1 MICKKIFISFL
12 IVAIFNLLVSCYSS
26 ELITVHEY
34 KQVEEKEGKPD
45 EIHLKTND
53 FQEYH
58 FSDFYIENDTLYGK
72 GKLLLSDGEQLLN
85 RKIALSDIESI
96 ELESVS
102 AGKTVAFVLGIV
114 GIGVL
119 LFLGIWAIKLSG
131 LK

>member
-1 MICKKIFISFL
+1 MCKKIFISFL
-12 IVAIFNLLVSCYSS
+12 IVAVFNLLVGCYSS
-26 ELITVHEY
+26 ELITVPEY
-34 KQVEEKEGKPD
+34 KQIEEKDGKPV
-45 EIHLKTND
+45 EIYVKTNG